1 MTDFMLD
8 CRFRSD
14 GDVDEDSISEYIRE
28 QLERKGVEILGMNVY
43 SELN

>member
-14 GDVDEDSISEYIRE
+14 KDTEDTIS
-28 QLERKGVEILGMNVY
+28 QLLTELLEERGAEIHGMNVY
-43 SELN
+43 EDV